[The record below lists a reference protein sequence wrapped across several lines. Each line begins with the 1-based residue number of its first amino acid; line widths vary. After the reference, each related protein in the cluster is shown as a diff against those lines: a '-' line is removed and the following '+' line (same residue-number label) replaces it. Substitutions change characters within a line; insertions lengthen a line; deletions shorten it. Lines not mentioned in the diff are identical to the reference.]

1 MESYHYRPTTVAHLN
16 SAIVARIHRLVQL
29 QSGAV
34 GRLRANSMSDA
45 AACCSREA
53 RTTVAAATDAEVA
66 GAGCRALGLRSAA
79 S

>member
-16 SAIVARIHRLVQL
+16 SAIVARKHRLVQL

-34 GRLRANSMSDA
+34 ARLRANSMSDA

-53 RTTVAAATDAEVA
+53 RTMVATDAEVA